1 MESWNDSGP
10 AELNELIVAPVPKK
24 MIANRNLI
32 QKIEAIIS
40 SHELQ
45 EKYSTRLTTNSLN
58 VISRLIKTKP
68 EFFRVV
74 ESTLVRNINDNKIRA
89 NDVPYIISIIS
100 QLYNLLLVLN
110 LETAQEQ
117 EPPAD
122 TCGTIL
128 QFLFSVAIRENLVK
142 VEDETNAAL
151 LLMCCDN
158 IIDACIKLLKLKQPK
173 PLAFFG
179 QEQKA
184 PVVKEA
190 PVVKKSSCCGCW

>member
-1 MESWNDSGP
+1 
-10 AELNELIVAPVPKK
+10 
-24 MIANRNLI
+24 
-32 QKIEAIIS
+32 
-40 SHELQ
+40 
-45 EKYSTRLTTNSLN
+45 

-110 LETAQEQ
+110 LEAAQEQ

-184 PVVKEA
+184 PIAKEV
-190 PVVKKSSCCGCW
+190 PVVKKSTCCCW